1 MKTFFKKIILIVFIG
16 IMATVAFGAK
26 IFKYFSPNNDGVRDV
41 LSIPFSVTDDSRILS
56 WKMVIENSKGKI
68 VRTIGNKVSLP
79 SKMNAAEM
87 LKQIGKAKED
97 VIIPKFVSWDGT
109 FDDGTVAPDG
119 EYFYYISATD
129 ENVNV

>member
-56 WKMVIENSKGKI
+56 WKLVIEI
-68 VRTIGNKVSLP
+68 
-79 SKMNAAEM
+79 
-87 LKQIGKAKED
+87 
-97 VIIPKFVSWDGT
+97 
-109 FDDGTVAPDG
+109 
-119 EYFYYISATD
+119 
-129 ENVNV
+129 